1 MTQAAYADASGLT
14 RARVCQLV
22 KAGMPL
28 TSQQAADEW
37 RMRNVRGAVQRQ
49 GVAIAQAAEADPY
62 AQAPAKASAPLADG
76 PYRPPEADQ
85 PVDRAKA
92 SDDTPQGAYERQ
104 RQIERAAYALAAKAL
119 REQRADAKN
128 LVAVHAQAARN
139 LAQLRLEVLAV
150 SERERS
156 LVSGEWVRKMIT
168 DHDGAVVQL
177 VRAMPKQL
185 AGRIS
190 PHDPEH
196 AEHELERWAQEV
208 FLKTLYAT
216 NPFPEDHPKK

>member
-1 MTQAAYADASGLT
+1 MTQNDYAKQAGIT
-14 RARVCQLV
+14 RARVCQMV

-28 TSQQAADEW
+28 HSREAADEW
-37 RMRNVRGAVQRQ
+37 RLRNVKGAVQRQ
-49 GVAIAQAAEADPY
+49 GLGLAKAANADPY
-62 AQAPAKASAPLADG
+62 ARPPAKASAPLADG

-104 RQIERAAYALAAKAL
+104 RQIERAAYSLAAKAL
-119 REQRADAKN
+119 KEQRAEAKH
-128 LVAVHAQAARN
+128 LVSVHAQAARN

-150 SERERS
+150 AERERT
-156 LVSGEWVRKMIT
+156 LVSGEWVRKIIT

-177 VRAMPKQL
+177 VKAMPKQL

-208 FLKTLYAT
+208 FLKTLYKT
-216 NPFPEDHPKK
+216 NPFASE

>member
-1 MTQAAYADASGLT
+1 MTQADYSRAANLT

-28 TSQQAADEW
+28 DSKEAADQW
-37 RMRNVRGAVQRQ
+37 RLRHVNGAVHRQ
-49 GVAIAQAAEADPY
+49 GLGLAKAAEADPY
-62 AQAPAKASAPLADG
+62 AQPAVAPS
-76 PYRPPEADQ
+76 RPPEADQ
-85 PVDRAKA
+85 PVEGAKA

-104 RQIERAAYALAAKAL
+104 RQIERAAYSLAAKAL
-119 REQRADAKN
+119 KEQRAEAKN
-128 LVAVHAQAARN
+128 LVAVHGQAARN
-139 LAQLRLEVLAV
+139 LAQLRLEILAV
-150 SERERS
+150 AERERT

-168 DHDGAVVQL
+168 EHDGAVVQI

-196 AEHELERWAQEV
+196 AERELERWAQEV
-208 FLKTLYAT
+208 FLKTLYKT
-216 NPFPEDHPKK
+216 DPFTK

>member
-1 MTQAAYADASGLT
+1 
-14 RARVCQLV
+14 
-22 KAGMPL
+22 MPL
-28 TSQQAADEW
+28 DSKEAADQW
-37 RMRNVRGAVQRQ
+37 RLRNVQGAVQRQ
-49 GVAIAQAAEADPY
+49 AMGMAKAVEADPY
-62 AQAPAKASAPLADG
+62 AQAPAKPEAPLADG

-85 PVDRAKA
+85 PVAQAKA

-104 RQIERAAYALAAKAL
+104 RQIERAAYSLAAKAL
-119 REQRADAKN
+119 KEQRADAKN

-150 SERERS
+150 AERERT
-156 LVSGEWVRKMIT
+156 LVSGEWVRKIIT

-177 VRAMPKQL
+177 VKAMPKQL

-208 FLKTLYAT
+208 FLKTLYKT
-216 NPFPEDHPKK
+216 NPFASE